1 MTGLQIRAVS
11 FGLIVH
17 VARFAVI
24 LFGLWLAPL
33 VGVTGWYLGLFVN
46 VLCAV
51 YAVYA
56 VALVTYLKLWKS
68 VGFLMLWR
76 GRSSLLLLAVPF
88 AEAVFRVVP
97 NGLTDQPPGFGL
109 WTLTLLLVGFNEE
122 LISRGVV
129 LGRLSR
135 SFTAIPAVAVTAA
148 LFGLQHLS
156 AFATTD
162 REAYD
167 VLTNVLASAT
177 YGFALAAFQYRF
189 SWIWPLIVIH
199 GLADFTS
206 ILART
211 SYGDL
216 VVAVTSVIFVIY
228 GLVVLRP
235 LARRAA
241 RARFRW
247 PPEPRG
253 QASAM
258 APYSRPA
265 TAGQGCAEQGLRDQ
279 NDSHPAI

>member
-1 MTGLQIRAVS
+1 M
-11 FGLIVH
+11 H

-46 VLCAV
+46 VMC
-51 YAVYA
+51 AVYA

-68 VGFLMLWR
+68 VGFLTLWR
-76 GRSSLLLLAVPF
+76 GRSSLLLLVVPF
-88 AEAVFRVVP
+88 GEAVFRVVP

-162 REAYD
+162 RGTYD

-216 VVAVTSVIFVIY
+216 VVAVTCVIFVIY

-241 RARFRW
+241 HARFRW
-247 PPEPRG
+247 PPKTG
-253 QASAM
+253 QTPPAV

-265 TAGQGCAEQGLRDQ
+265 TAVRDSETRLTPTPPS
-279 NDSHPAI
+279 N

>member
-1 MTGLQIRAVS
+1 MRDVS

-33 VGVTGWYLGLFVN
+33 LGVTGWYLGLFVN

-51 YAVYA
+51 YAV
-56 VALVTYLKLWKS
+56 ALVTYLKLWKS
-68 VGFLMLWR
+68 IGFLTLWR

-129 LGRLSR
+129 LSRLSR

-162 REAYD
+162 RETYD

-189 SWIWPLIVIH
+189 SWIWPLIPIH

-216 VVAVTSVIFVIY
+216 VVAVTCVIFVIY

-235 LARRAA
+235 RARRATRA
-241 RARFRW
+241 RASSEGRNGSARKPDAKRDRSAAI
-247 PPEPRG
+247 PPNGIE
-253 QASAM
+253 
-258 APYSRPA
+258 
-265 TAGQGCAEQGLRDQ
+265 C
-279 NDSHPAI
+279 